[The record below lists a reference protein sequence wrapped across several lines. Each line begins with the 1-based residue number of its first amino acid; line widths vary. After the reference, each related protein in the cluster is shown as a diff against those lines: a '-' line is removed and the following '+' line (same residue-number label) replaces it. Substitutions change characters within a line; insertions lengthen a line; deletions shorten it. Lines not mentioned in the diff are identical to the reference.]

1 MDGKFSIV
9 LVDDD
14 IDDQELIKR
23 AFLDS
28 KVKVEINVMYNG
40 LQLMDYLLRREAYK
54 NVKDALPDLILLDLN
69 MPLMDGFDVLA
80 TIKNTPSL
88 RGIPIYVITTSR
100 STDDKKKA
108 LQLGAA
114 GFYSKGASSKDI
126 KKIVKEVCLQCFE
139 E

>member
-1 MDGKFSIV
+1 M
-9 LVDDD
+9 
-14 IDDQELIKR
+14 
-23 AFLDS
+23 
-28 KVKVEINVMYNG
+28 
-40 LQLMDYLLRREAYK
+40 LMDYLLRREAYK

-88 RGIPIYVITTSR
+88 SGIPIYVITTSR